1 MKQETQLSRKDN
13 SLVKRVRVMG
23 ILNVTPDS
31 FSDGGRFIS
40 ESAIMDQVRKMVT
53 DGVDIIDI
61 GGESSRP
68 FAAPVSIEEETA
80 RVLPTIQTIRKEFSI
95 PISVDT
101 TKAAVAR
108 KAIEAGADII
118 NDISALRFDPHMA
131 ELARETGNS
140 VIIMHMQGTPGNM
153 QKDPKYDDVVGEIIA
168 FLSERIE
175 WAVAQGIKREKIIID
190 PGIGFGKTCAHN
202 LSILKHLDRFKSL
215 DCPLLLGH
223 SRKAFIGTI
232 LDRDINDRDTATAII
247 SALSCLKDVDIIRVH
262 DVDKTVQAIKM
273 AAAIESA
280 E

>member
-101 TKAAVAR
+101 TKATVAR